1 MGIRKSITRRSSRSR
16 ASGALRLSLG
26 VLPLRYG
33 LYRQDKNVIIKSV
46 HERRKDM
53 RITDIPQLEKL
64 TTPEKILLVEDIWDN
79 ISSEESAIP
88 VPQSHIK
95 ELERR
100 LSRHKSGPGTLLSL
114 DELRTKIESR
124 K

>member
-1 MGIRKSITRRSSRSR
+1 MR
-16 ASGALRLSLG
+16 
-26 VLPLRYG
+26 
-33 LYRQDKNVIIKSV
+33 VI
-46 HERRKDM
+46 
-53 RITDIPQLEKL
+53 DIPQLEKL

-79 ISSEESAIP
+79 ISSEESTIP

-100 LSRHKSGPGTLLSL
+100 LSRHNSGPGTLLSL